1 MATIRQ
7 LSKLI
12 INDILRK
19 ANLITWRTFSPNYQM
34 HGLVIIACNK
44 LNPLNPW
51 RAYRYLRAEMI
62 RYTNDSERKTGKNE
76 STQQKRLGAI
86 KRELAMITNDE
97 TCPCCSRSWD
107 TSDII
112 PDTIPE

>member
-19 ANLITWRTFSPNYQM
+19 ANLQAWRTFSKAYIL
-34 HGLVIIACNK
+34 HGIVMLACNK
-44 LNPLNPW
+44 LNPEDPY
-51 RAYRYLRAEMI
+51 RAYKYLTRELS
-62 RYTNDSERKTGKNE
+62 RYTKGSKRRKGRNE
-76 STQQKRLGAI
+76 SIKQKRVDAI